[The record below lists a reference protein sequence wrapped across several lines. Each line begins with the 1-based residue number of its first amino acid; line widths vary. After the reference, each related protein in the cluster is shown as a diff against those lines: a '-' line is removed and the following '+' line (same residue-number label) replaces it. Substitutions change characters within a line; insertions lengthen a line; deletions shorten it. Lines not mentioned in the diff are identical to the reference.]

1 MEHNYPE
8 QPIIYSRS
16 LRGSVIYF
24 PVTKTNRMRASK
36 AAGAHTWTL
45 FGAIGVLL
53 VAGLTIGALTMLVV
67 HLLLMVQTMLQMAG

>member
-1 MEHNYPE
+1 MEHNYPD
-8 QPIIYSRS
+8 QPIIYSRN

-24 PVTKTNRMRASK
+24 PVAQTNRHQASN
-36 AAGAHTWTL
+36 ASSANTWTL